1 MRTLMRFILPPL
13 LAAAIPAQAAV
24 VEALGHPF
32 GFPATTTGNGRT
44 FMARNAS
51 SVPTAAFSVDGRY
64 VVFVSAATNLIVG
77 PVTDTNGTTD
87 VFLLD
92 RNTGTTMLVS
102 HSSSSPTTAG
112 NDVSTMPHIS
122 ADGRFVA
129 YNSNA
134 TDLMPGQVDTN
145 GGSDVFVFDRL
156 SGANTLVSRTS
167 SSAAST
173 GNFPSSICGISADG
187 GYVVFLSVS
196 TNLVQGQIDTNDNQ
210 DLFVYDRLA
219 GATMLVSRSTASATI
234 AANDASFDAVMSA
247 DGRWIAYPSEATNL
261 VPGQIQS
268 PDIANVFLFDRVN
281 GTTALVSHRAS
292 SPVIAGGGLS
302 YGPSISADGQY
313 VAYSSYAGDLL
324 FGFVDADGV
333 LPDVFL
339 FDRMTGASTL
349 VSHAEGL
356 PATTA
361 NGGSTFAMISADG
374 TAVAYYGLAT
384 NLVPGQIDP
393 NGGFDVF
400 LWDRVGDAT
409 TLVSRAAVSPARAGN
424 RESLN
429 PSISANGSRVAFISL
444 SNDLVA
450 GQSDANGVADVFV
463 FDRTRGTTMLV
474 SRTPS
479 SASTTGNGSSDGPII
494 SPDGNLVAFSSL
506 ASDLVTTDT
515 NGQEDAFLW
524 APISFAGNTSFFP
537 LTPCRVFDTRNPAG
551 PTGGPSLGANGA
563 RDFTLAG
570 ACGIPLNATAVSVNV
585 TIASPTAAGVL
596 KVYPADAASSTAT
609 TAAFRGA
616 GQTRANNAILAITGA
631 PAGDITVENVAAG
644 TTDVVLDVNGYF
656 R

>member
-1 MRTLMRFILPPL
+1 
-13 LAAAIPAQAAV
+13 
-24 VEALGHPF
+24 
-32 GFPATTTGNGRT
+32 
-44 FMARNAS
+44 MASNAS

-64 VVFVSAATNLIVG
+64 VVFASAATNLIAG
-77 PVTDTNGTTD
+77 PVTDTNGNVD

-92 RNTGTTMLVS
+92 RKTGTTTLVS
-102 HSSSSPTTAG
+102 RASSSPTTAG
-112 NDVSTMPHIS
+112 NDLSTLPHIS

-134 TDLMPGQVDTN
+134 TDLVPGQVDTN
-145 GGSDVFVFDRL
+145 GGPDVFLFDRL

-167 SSAAST
+167 SSAVST
-173 GNFPSSICGISADG
+173 GSFPSSICGISADG
-187 GYVVFLSVS
+187 AFVAFLGVS
-196 TNLVQGQIDTNDNQ
+196 TNLVPGQIDTNDNQ

-219 GATMLVSRSTASATI
+219 GTTMLVSQSATSATT

-261 VPGQIQS
+261 VPGQVQS
-268 PDIANVFLFDRVN
+268 PDIPNVFLFDRVA

-292 SPVIAGGGLS
+292 SALIAGGGFS

-313 VAYSSYAGDLL
+313 VAYSSYATDLVS
-324 FGFVDADGV
+324 GFVDADGG

-339 FDRMTGASTL
+339 FDRMSGASTL
-349 VSHAEGL
+349 ISHAQGL
-356 PATTA
+356 PARTA
-361 NGGSTFAMISADG
+361 NAGSSFAMISADG
-374 TAVAYYGLAT
+374 TAVAYFGFAT
-384 NLVPGQIDP
+384 NLAPGQVDP

-400 LWDRVGDAT
+400 VWDRVGVET
-409 TLVSRAAVSPARAGN
+409 TLVSRAAASPSLTGN
-424 RESLN
+424 GESFN
-429 PSISANGSRVAFISL
+429 PSISGNGSRVAFISL
-444 SNDLVA
+444 STDLVA
-450 GQSDANGVADVFV
+450 GQSDANGMADVFV
-463 FDRTRGTTMLV
+463 FDRARGTTMLV
-474 SRTPS
+474 GRTP
-479 SASTTGNGSSDGPII
+479 ASGTTTGNGSSDGPII
-494 SPDGNLVAFSSL
+494 SPDGNLVAFNSA

-515 NGQEDAFLW
+515 NGQKDAFLW

-551 PTGGPSLGANGA
+551 PTGGPSLGAHGV

-570 ACGIPLNATAVSVNV
+570 ACGIPANATAVSVNV

-596 KVYPADAASSTAT
+596 KVYPAGAASSTAT

-631 PAGDITVENVAAG
+631 PAGGVTVENVAVG
-644 TTDVVLDVNGYF
+644 TTDVLLDVNGYF